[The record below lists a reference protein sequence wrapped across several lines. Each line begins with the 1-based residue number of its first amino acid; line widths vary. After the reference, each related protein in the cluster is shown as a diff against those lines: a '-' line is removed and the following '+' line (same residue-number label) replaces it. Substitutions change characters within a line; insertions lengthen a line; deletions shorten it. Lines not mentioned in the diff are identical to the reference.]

1 MWMKLHNL
9 NENYPEWKIHSHNIA
24 FNFQRHA
31 QLNVARHNFL
41 SPSPAGHW
49 RRVAASS
56 QQYPIQR
63 RITSHKRTSA
73 KKSIENLHIFLQW
86 QHPNSFSPTRNKRKQ
101 KRRNTLQVYLIMV
114 KEQGWALSTRVP
126 LRGFKGSG
134 RESYQLTISYRRRL
148 NRTNRVDPSF
158 GLLLLRIGE
167 GNCLNALHTHRQR
180 APVAWKD
187 SRFIWNTPS
196 TTGGLGVW
204 HAEVWVQ
211 VGQGWLRRIGL
222 EI

>member
-1 MWMKLHNL
+1 MKTIRNEKSIPITLHSIFNDMHSWTL
-9 NENYPEWKIHSHNIA
+9 RDIIFFHPCRLDTGGEW
-24 FNFQRHA
+24 Q
-31 QLNVARHNFL
+31 
-41 SPSPAGHW
+41 PT
-49 RRVAASS
+49 ASS
-56 QQYPIQR
+56 TYTIQR

-86 QHPNSFSPTRNKRKQ
+86 QHPNSFRPTRNKRKHGQQQ
-101 KRRNTLQVYLIMV
+101 KRRNTLLQVYLIMV
-114 KEQGWALSTRVP
+114 KEHGWALSTRVP

-180 APVAWKD
+180 ALVAWKD